1 MEVKHMS
8 RSKPATTTP
17 CKRFFEW
24 SGGTGTLHYY
34 DKEKKDRVEVKLP
47 FTFLILDELA
57 TITGF
62 CEQDSSRYWSNEVRS
77 ISKDELVV
85 KTSAGIKQ
93 SGLYKNLADV
103 RAKGAK
109 YAKSIYISFC
119 EPSTGEW
126 LMGNIKA
133 YGAAL
138 TAWIEFSSTCVPMNG
153 KVTIT
158 GSQKAKKGATEYY
171 TPVFEYSSAS
181 SDENDVAFEL
191 DKELQGYLDNYLSA
205 VDADDEKQEIE
216 VPQPARRAEH
226 VFDADEEPIN
236 LDDIPF

>member
-1 MEVKHMS
+1 MS

-85 KTSAGIKQ
+85 KM
-93 SGLYKNLADV
+93 V
-103 RAKGAK
+103 
-109 YAKSIYISFC
+109 
-119 EPSTGEW
+119 
-126 LMGNIKA
+126 
-133 YGAAL
+133 
-138 TAWIEFSSTCVPMNG
+138 
-153 KVTIT
+153 
-158 GSQKAKKGATEYY
+158 
-171 TPVFEYSSAS
+171 
-181 SDENDVAFEL
+181 
-191 DKELQGYLDNYLSA
+191 
-205 VDADDEKQEIE
+205 
-216 VPQPARRAEH
+216 
-226 VFDADEEPIN
+226 
-236 LDDIPF
+236 